1 MKKTHYRPDKELILT
16 SNQNTLSNSITRD
29 IKKKDYDSI
38 REIVE
43 DKQEIIY
50 KTIKKIKLRKYYRRQ
65 MLIGRYYLLKIRII
79 LIKRNIKII
88 LSILKYIIMDN
99 IVAEA
104 NDVMS
109 PALDFGLPKTA
120 QYVQDRWHVNYF
132 PPGSNIYTSATGNK
146 NIRFYITGEDGT
158 YLDLSSIRMFA
169 NL

>member
-16 SNQNTLSNSITRD
+16 SNKNTLSNSITRD

-79 LIKRNIKII
+79 LIKRNIKNNII
-88 LSILKYIIMDN
+88 YFKIY
-99 IVAEA
+99 
-104 NDVMS
+104 
-109 PALDFGLPKTA
+109 
-120 QYVQDRWHVNYF
+120 NY
-132 PPGSNIYTSATGNK
+132 G
-146 NIRFYITGEDGT
+146 
-158 YLDLSSIRMFA
+158 
-169 NL
+169 